1 MGSSLN
7 GLARSPFSPS
17 ISFREDITCPVTA
30 SAATAVAIKILR
42 SQRKDGIVSKGCPL
56 TGILVA

>member
-30 SAATAVAIKILR
+30 SAATAVAIKIIGP
-42 SQRKDGIVSKGCPL
+42 SEK
-56 TGILVA
+56 TE